1 MFDRTPSPARTML
14 TAQNNASSGVVPQPA
29 SVRGQKASANALLE
43 RLLTAHAKRD
53 KLGASRTSVRNI
65 KGWEM
70 KTLSQRQRRILS
82 FMRRFRDE
90 KDYPPT
96 IRDIVRGCGISSTS
110 VVDYNL
116 KILEREGHIRRDRE
130 VSRGIEL
137 LDRERRTMVTVPVI
151 GYIAA
156 GEPIPVPTSDT
167 WDIEPLDTIEVTSG
181 LIQGREGVYALKVKG
196 TSMVDALVNDG
207 DIVLMQQ
214 ASTAENG
221 EMVAAWLKANGET
234 TLKKLYRER
243 GRIRLQPANSQM
255 KPIYTAPDD
264 VEVQGKVIGVIRQ
277 V

>member
-1 MFDRTPSPARTML
+1 
-14 TAQNNASSGVVPQPA
+14 
-29 SVRGQKASANALLE
+29 
-43 RLLTAHAKRD
+43 
-53 KLGASRTSVRNI
+53 
-65 KGWEM
+65 M
-70 KTLSQRQRRILS
+70 KTLSPKQKRMLN
-82 FMRRFRDE
+82 FMRRFREE

-96 IRDIVRGCGISSTS
+96 IRDIQKGCGISSTS

-116 KILEREGHIRRDRE
+116 KVLEREGHIRRDRE

-137 LDRERRTMVTVPVI
+137 LDRERRTMVQVPVI

-167 WDIEPLDTIEVTSG
+167 WDTEAVDTIEITSG
-181 LIQGREGVYALKVKG
+181 LIQGRAGVYALKVKG

-214 ASTAENG
+214 ADTAENG
-221 EMVAAWLKANGET
+221 DMVAAWLKPDGEA
-234 TLKKLYRER
+234 TLKKLYRES

-255 KPIYTAPDD
+255 RPIYVSPED